1 MKKLAL
7 HVLTASKK
15 SAYAAASILCVGIFA
30 HAVYAAENNSEISLE
45 YGQGNVDMPFAVNDP
60 RKFTFQ
66 QEVLGLNFQQN
77 FAQHWFGQL
86 VLRDIN
92 SSADERVI
100 NGGLWRL
107 KEHEQQEANIMFGRY
122 FALPQ
127 GIVMN
132 PVMYLSGGVRYTD
145 FSAKYAEISS
155 GGTADYY
162 LVEDQKTGYIWQAG
176 VQADL
181 TARYQT
187 QISPYLRRFEALH
200 KTEQE
205 WGLALNMHPVPA
217 IKLGLAYENSPSHA
231 SEAVLFE
238 LSAVFTH

>member
-15 SAYAAASILCVGIFA
+15 TTSAAASILCAGIFA
-30 HAVYAAENNSEISLE
+30 NAVHAAENNSEISLE
-45 YGQGNVDMPFAVNDP
+45 YGQGNVELPFAINYSG
-60 RKFTFQ
+60 KSTFQ
-66 QEVLGLNFQQN
+66 QEILGLNFQQN
-77 FAQHWFGQL
+77 FAENWFGQL

-92 SSADERVI
+92 SSADEYVA
-100 NGGLWRL
+100 NGNLWRV
-107 KEHEQQEANIMFGRY
+107 KEHEQQEANIIFGRY

-127 GIVMN
+127 GIAMN
-132 PVMYLSGGVRYTD
+132 PVIYLSGGVRYTD
-145 FSAKYAEISS
+145 FSATITSIDS
-155 GGTADYY
+155 GTAVDYI
-162 LVEDQKTGYIWQAG
+162 VEDQKIGYIWQAG

-181 TARYQT
+181 TARYQA
-187 QISPYLRRFEALH
+187 QISPYFRRFEALN

-238 LSAVFTH
+238 LSALFGN

>member
-45 YGQGNVDMPFAVNDP
+45 YGQGNVDMPFAVNYSG
-60 RKFTFQ
+60 KSTFQ
-66 QEVLGLNFQQN
+66 QEILGLNFQQN
-77 FAQHWFGQL
+77 FAENWFGQL
-86 VLRDIN
+86 LLRDIN
-92 SSADERVI
+92 SSADEYVA
-100 NGGLWRL
+100 NGNLWRV
-107 KEHEQQEANIMFGRY
+107 KEHEQQEANIIFGRY

-127 GIVMN
+127 GIAMN
-132 PVMYLSGGVRYTD
+132 PVIYLSGGVRYTD
-145 FSAKYAEISS
+145 FSATIASISS
-155 GGTADYY
+155 SGIEDDYI
-162 LVEDQKTGYIWQAG
+162 VEDQKTGYIWQAG

-187 QISPYLRRFEALH
+187 QISPYFRRFEALN

-238 LSAVFTH
+238 LSALFGN